1 MRVLITGG
9 TGLIGTALI
18 NSLLEEGHQVWALT
32 RNPQTDYLIK
42 GAAMI
47 HWDGKS
53 TTGWGDLVSQMDTI
67 VNLAGESIG
76 AGPWTQERKAR
87 ILASRVD
94 AGSAIAE
101 AIRQSNSRPRVLIQ
115 ASAVGFYGMS
125 EEKLV
130 TEDSPAGSG
139 FLTDICLAWEASTRS
154 VEEMGVRRAIIR
166 TGVVL
171 SPENGAMARMMLPFK
186 LFAGGPLGN
195 GKQGLPWIHL
205 SDEVA
210 AIRFLIE
217 NENARGVF
225 NLSAP
230 GPVSN
235 AEFGKI
241 LAKAMKRPY
250 WLPVPAFVLRLVLGE
265 MSTLVLEGQYVLPER
280 LLKMDFKFQ
289 FKDAVAALSDLVG

>member
-32 RNPQTDYLIK
+32 RNPQTDYLFK

-76 AGPWTQERKAR
+76 AGPWTRERKAR

-94 AGSAIAE
+94 AGNAIAE

-230 GPVSN
+230 GPISN

-265 MSTLVLEGQYVLPER
+265 MSTLVLEGQYMLPER